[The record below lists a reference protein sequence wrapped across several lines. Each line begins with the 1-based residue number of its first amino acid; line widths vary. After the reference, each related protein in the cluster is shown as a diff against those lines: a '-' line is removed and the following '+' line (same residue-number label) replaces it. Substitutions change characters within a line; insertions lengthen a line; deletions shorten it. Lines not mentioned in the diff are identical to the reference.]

1 MTINK
6 SWRVF
11 HRHTPRWISACL
23 LISVHV
29 ASGIQLDSV
38 YTHPLVPPDFTA
50 RTIAVPVPPKSALGL
65 NLIDWSYTAVIDT
78 TAMAPPDSLL
88 RDSVQVAE
96 QPEYQAVELT
106 LSIEEVRDILQRAQ
120 PFLKLNIPELG
131 RWADTDPSGRYI
143 TFYEEHDGIDLKLP
157 STISLDWYI
166 PRNMSERFQ
175 DLSRK
180 KFSAS
185 LQPRA
190 AQAQRRSRTVEL
202 LGADIAG
209 QRVSLRVSGNVAID
223 GGLAF
228 KDQSKS
234 FTNFR
239 SNRQWDIEVNQ
250 KQRFDIEGSIGDRIT
265 VLVKQ
270 DSENDFEWENDM
282 KINYKGQEDEIL
294 QRIEAGNISLALPGT
309 QFATG
314 GSGKS
319 NGLFGLKAV
328 SQLGPV
334 DITTVAS
341 IERSRKSTKSSE
353 LAQEYSVS
361 DQYYIRGRYFFL
373 DTEFRNQYYP
383 LNEDGTHPFNSQR
396 TVTRLEVYRYAPQSS
411 ETYSAIAYV
420 DPNDP
425 SVDSSY
431 TKELHFKRLIPNEDY
446 AFSVELGWIRLRN
459 PASDRE
465 FIAVAYALGDQG
477 GTEFQTV
484 GDIDTVAAGQDLRLK
499 LLRIDGQTAGHPTWP
514 LEFKNVY
521 SLGGMNI
528 IPKGFEVKVVHRR
541 GETGDEDRFSDGST
555 YLRIFGLDRQNNKLE
570 TVPDDTVDVL
580 NGNIV
585 NLALGE
591 LHFPALLPFAYSDIN
606 GLATN
611 HDAIKEI
618 YGYTMEDPN
627 QNFKEDTG
635 EDFEDVGTWNVP
647 AIYYYP
653 RNINLKNNESR
664 FDISVKQAG
673 RGASEYNLGFN
684 LVEGSETVYIN
695 GNAMAR
701 GKDYNIDYFSGTL
714 TILEM
719 EKWGADPD
727 VSIDYEENV
736 LISFDKKVMMGTR
749 AELDLGE
756 NSFLGAT
763 GLYYNQSIVDERVDV
778 GSEPIRNM
786 LWDVNGRF
794 TRDVPLV
801 TRLVDRLPF
810 LETDAASKF
819 RLEGEIAQVLPNPN
833 PLGEAFVDD
842 FEASKRTTS
851 PSMIYRAWQP
861 ASPPVGQRPADR
873 RKLAWWNPYNDV
885 AVTSIWPN
893 RQTSFRARNMTTT
906 VLVLNALF
914 EGGYEGEVREE
925 HWAGITYPLLAS
937 DYDQTQSKFFEIW
950 VNGYRGK
957 LHVDVGHISED
968 LNGNRKL
975 DSEDRPA
982 SGFSDGNGLLES
994 DEDVGLDGA
1003 PDEFEDGMGGSIR
1016 EDYNGDGE
1024 IDEDELLRA
1033 DDDGDGQY
1041 DEDTEDIARMIY
1053 EGTYDGIY
1061 DGPRVTWADLEDP
1074 NGDNFVVKHVDYE
1087 YVSGRADN
1095 INGTEDNSVI
1105 QEGSYPD
1112 TEDLD
1117 GLKSLD
1123 TRNDYFTHDFWLDP
1137 HHPEFDSTLKV
1148 GETYKKDGN
1157 PTGWRLFRIPMS
1169 EFTKTGDATV
1179 TWDNVKHLRIW
1190 FDGLDGSFSVDG
1202 LNARL
1207 QIAQIEF
1214 VGNEWQELGLSRS
1227 DEDTFSDSVISLA
1240 VTVANTE
1247 DNDDYTPPPGVEGEY
1262 DRLNDI
1268 RLREQSLMLDFR
1280 KRGIPALH
1288 KGAVQKSVVP
1298 NKAGTFLVYG
1308 SMEMFLYSEGTN
1320 DLISEDTSFAQ
1331 FWLRLVQDKNYY
1343 EIRKTVYSGGPDP
1356 EHAGWDRRNHL
1367 NIDMGRLARL
1377 KLDETP
1383 DTTVYLGSDTT
1394 AIRGYHFDDGMDVYI
1409 KGDPSLESINNYIA
1423 GVTNT
1428 HPTDTLK
1435 GRIMMDELRLS
1446 DVHREK
1452 GMAIRMSGSLNF
1464 ADLMTTSF
1472 NYTRQ
1477 DADFHT
1483 IQQRVLKGATTR
1495 ENFRADVTINPH
1507 RFLPQS
1513 WGIATPIS
1521 MNYSTGI
1528 ISPKYFPGRD
1538 IPVGDFREA
1547 PTEIQNRSEQVAFK
1561 TSFNKSTRS
1570 KNWVMRQT
1578 VDRLR
1583 GSISYT
1589 NKQESSVQVQRNEVT
1604 NIGGQVA
1611 YPIKFS
1617 EENYVEPFKKLE
1629 TLPLIGDRIKDTRVY
1644 YMPSNVDF
1652 SANLSEALTSKIT
1665 RARPDTTI
1673 ETYNFTMARNVK
1685 SRYRL
1690 TERLSADYAYNANSA
1705 LDEYRFNKVDALIAL
1720 DMGLTRQMGEQ
1731 FTFNYSPELVSWLK
1745 PKFMYQARYGWVK
1758 NAPID
1763 DPERGG
1769 KINTQGRFSGN
1780 TNLKLT
1786 DIIEIF
1792 YTPERK
1798 APAAGRGRGRRA
1810 TSQTSTTPTT
1820 AKKPLEIKN
1829 PQLKAVLKKV
1839 HGVAGK
1845 VSPLSVNYAHNRRG
1859 GEPYAVGKPDYAYRM
1874 AFVTESNLPIDSLRA
1889 GSQSQRTEAEDKDLS
1904 FRSGLSLS
1912 RSVNLTFSHARK
1924 WSTSASKTSS
1934 TETTTENFLILG
1946 DSKEVGIPF
1955 INWSLKWSNL
1965 ENLPLLKKVP
1975 WKVSL
1980 NHTYSGNHTR
1990 SIQNQNVPSDRYSRQ
2005 FQPLVGLTMNFT
2017 NGIASQARYSHTL
2030 ALDQSDQG
2038 RNRTTSKQ
2046 ITASLSY
2053 QHRGGI
2059 TLPLPFLEDLT
2070 LNNTINLS
2078 LDFNLSSDLKEQLR
2092 GEAVKYTTTSKQSG
2106 WSIKPQITYTF
2117 TDKVTG
2123 GFHILYEE
2131 FDHYITGKRI
2141 KRDFRFDVNIAIR
2154 GS

>member
-11 HRHTPRWISACL
+11 QRHTPRWISACL
-23 LISVHV
+23 LISVHI

-38 YTHPLVPPDFTA
+38 YTHPLTPPDFISRA
-50 RTIAVPVPPKSALGL
+50 IAVPIPPRSALGL
-65 NLIDWSYTAVIDT
+65 NLINWSYTAVIDT
-78 TAMAPPDSLL
+78 AAIAPPDSLL
-88 RDSVQVAE
+88 ADSVQVAE
-96 QPEYQAVELT
+96 QPEVRPVELT

-143 TFYEEHDGIDLKLP
+143 TFHQEHDGIDLKLP
-157 STISLDWYI
+157 STVSLDWYI
-166 PRNMSERFQ
+166 PRNMAERFR
-175 DLSRK
+175 DLSLK

-185 LQPRA
+185 MQPQE
-190 AQAQRRSRTVEL
+190 AQARRRGRTVEL

-239 SNRQWDIEVNQ
+239 ANRQWDIEVNQ

-282 KINYKGQEDEIL
+282 KINYKGKEDEIL

-309 QFATG
+309 KFATG

-319 NGLFGLKAV
+319 SGLFGLKAV

-361 DQYYIRGRYFFL
+361 DQYYIQGRYFFL
-373 DTEFRNQYYP
+373 DTEFREQYYP
-383 LNEDGTHPFNSQR
+383 LYEDGKHPFNQQR
-396 TVTRLEVYRYAPQSS
+396 VVTRLEVYRSATQSS
-411 ETYSAIAYV
+411 ETYSATAYV

-431 TKELHFKRLIPNEDY
+431 SKELHFKRLIVNEDY
-446 AFSVELGWIRLRN
+446 AYSDQLGWIRLRN

-465 FIAVAYALGDQG
+465 IIAVAYALGDDASG
-477 GTEFQTV
+477 AEFQKV
-484 GDIDTVAAGQDLRLK
+484 GDIDTVAAGQDFRLK
-499 LLRIDGQTAGHPTWP
+499 LIKGDGQTAGHPTWP
-514 LEFKNVY
+514 LAFKNVY

-528 IPKGFEVKVVHRR
+528 IREGFEVKVVHRR
-541 GETGDEDRFSDGST
+541 GATGDEDRFSDGST
-555 YLRIFGLDRQNNKLE
+555 YLEIFGLDRQNNKGE
-570 TVPDDTVDVL
+570 PIPDDSVDVY
-580 NGNIV
+580 NQNIV

-618 YGYTMEDPN
+618 YGYTLEDPN
-627 QNFKEDTG
+627 QNFKQDSG
-635 EDFEDVGTWNVP
+635 EDFDDNGTWNVP
-647 AIYYYP
+647 AIYYKP
-653 RNINLKNNESR
+653 RNTSDKNNESR
-664 FDISVKQAG
+664 FDIMVKQVG

-684 LVEGSETVYIN
+684 LVEGSETVYVN
-695 GNAMAR
+695 GNALAR

-714 TILEM
+714 TLLEM
-719 EKWGADPD
+719 EKYGADPD

-736 LISFDKKVMMGTR
+736 LISFDKKVMLGTR
-749 AELDLGE
+749 AELNLGE

-778 GSEPIRNM
+778 GSEPIRNI

-794 TRDVPLV
+794 ARNVPLI

-819 RLEGEIAQVLPNPN
+819 HLEGEIAQVLPNPN
-833 PLGEAFVDD
+833 PLGQAFVDD

-861 ASPPVGQRPADR
+861 ASPPVDKRPADR
-873 RKLAWWNPYNDV
+873 RKLAWWNPYTDV
-885 AVTSIWPN
+885 LVTDVWPN
-893 RQTSFRARNMTTT
+893 RQTSVRARNMTTT

-914 EGGYEGEVREE
+914 EQGYQGEVREE
-925 HWAGITYPLLAS
+925 HWGGLTYPLLAS

-950 VNGYRGK
+950 IRGTQGK
-957 LHVDVGHISED
+957 LHVDVGHVSED
-968 LNGNRKL
+968 RNGNRKL

-982 SGFSDGNGLLES
+982 GGFSDGNGLLEP

-1003 PDEFEDGMGGSIR
+1003 PDEFEDGMGGSIQG
-1016 EDYNGDGE
+1016 DYNGDGE
-1024 IDEDELLRA
+1024 IDEDELYRA

-1041 DEDTEDIARMIY
+1041 DEDSEDVAREIY

-1074 NGDNFVVKHVDYE
+1074 NGDNFRTE
-1087 YVSGRADN
+1087 NPRLPTGRNDN
-1095 INGTEDNSVI
+1095 INGTENNSVI

-1117 GLKSLD
+1117 GLKSID
-1123 TRNDYFTHDFWLDP
+1123 TRNDYFSYDFWLDP
-1137 HHPEFDSTLKV
+1137 YHPEFDSTLKV
-1148 GETYKKDGN
+1148 GETYNKDGT
-1157 PTGWRLFRIPMS
+1157 PTHWRLFRIPLS
-1169 EFTKTGDATV
+1169 EFMKMGDANV
-1179 TWDNVKHLRIW
+1179 TWDNVKHLRLW
-1190 FDGLDGSFSVDG
+1190 VDGVDGSYSVDG

-1214 VGNEWQELGLSRS
+1214 VGNEWQELGLAHI
-1227 DEDTFSDSVISLA
+1227 DEDTFTDSVIGLA

-1247 DNDDYTPPPGVEGEY
+1247 DNDDYMPPPGVEGEY

-1268 RLREQSLMLDFR
+1268 RLREQSLALDFR
-1280 KRGIPALH
+1280 KRGIPAEY
-1288 KGAVQKSVVP
+1288 KGAVKKSVVP
-1298 NKAGTFLVYG
+1298 NKEGTFLVYG
-1308 SMEMFLYSEGTN
+1308 SMEMFLYGEGTN
-1320 DLISEDTSFAQ
+1320 NLIREDTSFAQ
-1331 FWLRLVQDKNYY
+1331 FWLRLVDDKKYY

-1367 NIDMGRLARL
+1367 NIDLGRLARL

-1383 DTTVYLGSDTT
+1383 DTTIYLGSDTT

-1435 GRIMMDELRLS
+1435 GRIMMDEMRLS

-1452 GMAIRMSGSLNF
+1452 GVAMRLSGSLNF
-1464 ADLMTTSF
+1464 ADLMTTTF

-1483 IQQRVLKGATTR
+1483 VQQRVLKNATTR
-1495 ENFRADVTINPH
+1495 ENWQANVLFNPH
-1507 RFLPQS
+1507 SFLPQS
-1513 WGIATPIS
+1513 WGIVTPVS
-1521 MNYSTGI
+1521 VNYSTGVT
-1528 ISPKYFPGRD
+1528 SPKYFPGKD
-1538 IPVGDFREA
+1538 IPVGDFRAA
-1547 PTEIQNRSEQVAFK
+1547 PVEIQTRSEQIKVGA
-1561 TSFNKSTRS
+1561 SFNKSTRS

-1578 VDRLR
+1578 LDRLR
-1583 GSISYT
+1583 GSINYS

-1604 NIGGQVA
+1604 NIGGQVG
-1611 YPIKFS
+1611 YPIQFS

-1629 TLPLIGDRIKDTRVY
+1629 VLPLIGDRIKDTRVY
-1644 YMPSNVDF
+1644 YTPSNVDF
-1652 SANLSEALTSKIT
+1652 SANLTEALTSKIT
-1665 RARPDTTI
+1665 RAQPDTTLD
-1673 ETYNFTMARNVK
+1673 TYSFTMARNVK
-1685 SRYRL
+1685 GRYRL

-1705 LDEYRFNKVDALIAL
+1705 LDEYRFNKLDALKSL

-1745 PKFMYQARYGWVK
+1745 PKFMYQARYSWVK
-1758 NAPID
+1758 NAPLD

-1769 KINTQGRFSGN
+1769 KIGTQGRFSGN

-1792 YTPERK
+1792 YTPEK
-1798 APAAGRGRGRRA
+1798 SAPTTGRGRRGRA
-1810 TSQTSTTPTT
+1810 ASQTPTTPTT

-1829 PQLKAVLKKV
+1829 PQLKAILKKV

-1859 GEPYAVGKPDYAYRM
+1859 GEPYAVGNPDYAYRL

-1889 GSQSQRTEAEDKDLS
+1889 GNQSQHTEAEDKDLS

-1912 RSVNLTFSHARK
+1912 RSVNLTFAHARK
-1924 WSTSASKTSS
+1924 WSTSESKTSS
-1934 TETTTENFLILG
+1934 TETTSENFLILG
-1946 DSKEVGIPF
+1946 DNEEVGIPF

-1980 NHTYSGNHTR
+1980 NHTYSGNHIR
-1990 SIQNQNVPSDRYSRQ
+1990 SIQNQNVPSDKYSRQ

-2017 NGIASQARYSHTL
+2017 NGIASQVRYSHTL
-2030 ALDQSDQG
+2030 AIDQSDQG
-2038 RNRTTSKQ
+2038 RNKTTGKQ

-2053 QHRGGI
+2053 QHRGGM
-2059 TLPLPFLEDLT
+2059 TLPLPFLENLT

-2092 GEAVKYTTTSKQSG
+2092 GEAVKYTTTYKASG

-2131 FDHYITGKRI
+2131 NDHYITGKRI
-2141 KRDFRFDVNIAIR
+2141 NRDFRFDVNIAIR

>member
-11 HRHTPRWISACL
+11 QRHTPRWISACL

-38 YTHPLVPPDFTA
+38 YSHPLTPPDFTA
-50 RTIAVPVPPKSALGL
+50 RAIEAPIPPRSALGL
-65 NLIDWSYTAVIDT
+65 NLINWSYTAVIDT
-78 TAMAPPDSLL
+78 AAIAPPDSLL
-88 RDSVQVAE
+88 PDSVQVAE
-96 QPEYQAVELT
+96 QPEDRPVELT

-143 TFYEEHDGIDLKLP
+143 TFYQEHDGIALKLP

-166 PRNMSERFQ
+166 PRNMAERFR
-175 DLSRK
+175 DLSQK

-185 LQPRA
+185 IQPQE
-190 AQAQRRSRTVEL
+190 AQARRRGRTVEL

-239 SNRQWDIEVNQ
+239 ANRQWDIEVNQ

-282 KINYKGQEDEIL
+282 KINYKGKEDEIL

-309 QFATG
+309 KFATG

-361 DQYYIRGRYFFL
+361 DQYYIQGRYFFL
-373 DTEFRNQYYP
+373 DTEFREQYYP
-383 LNEDGTHPFNSQR
+383 LYDDGLHPFNSQR
-396 TVTRLEVYRYAPQSS
+396 VVTRLEVYRSATQSS
-411 ETYSAIAYV
+411 ETYSGTAYV
-420 DPNDP
+420 DPNDRT
-425 SVDSSY
+425 VDSSY
-431 TKELHFKRLIPNEDY
+431 TKELHFKRLIVNEDY
-446 AFSVELGWIRLRN
+446 TYKSELGWIRLRN

-465 FIAVAYALGDQG
+465 IIAVAYALGDQA
-477 GTEFQTV
+477 GTEFRKV
-484 GDIDTVAAGQDLRLK
+484 GDIDTAAVGQDFRLK
-499 LLRIDGQTAGHPTWP
+499 LIKGDGQTAGHPTWP
-514 LEFKNVY
+514 LAFKNVY

-528 IPKGFEVKVVHRR
+528 VQAGFEVKVVHRR
-541 GETGDEDRFSDGST
+541 GATGDEDRFSDGST
-555 YLRIFGLDRQNNKLE
+555 YLEIFGLDRQNNKGE
-570 TVPDDTVDVL
+570 TIPDDSVDVS
-580 NGNIV
+580 NQNIV

-618 YGYTMEDPN
+618 YGYTLEDPN
-627 QNFKEDTG
+627 QDFVWDKNTEDFNSNDREDT
-635 EDFEDVGTWNVP
+635 P
-647 AIYYYP
+647 AIYYRP
-653 RNINLKNNESR
+653 RNTSDKNNESR
-664 FDISVKQAG
+664 FDIQVKQVG

-684 LVEGSETVYIN
+684 LVEGSETVYVN
-695 GNAMAR
+695 GNMLAR
-701 GKDYNIDYFSGTL
+701 GTDYSIDYFSGTL
-714 TILEM
+714 TILQM
-719 EKWGADPD
+719 QDYGADPD

-736 LISFDKKVMMGTR
+736 LISFDKKVMLGTR

-778 GSEPIRNM
+778 GSEPIRNI

-794 TRDVPLV
+794 ARNVPLI

-810 LETDAASKF
+810 LETDAVSKF
-819 RLEGEIAQVLPNPN
+819 KLEGEIAQVLPNPN
-833 PLGEAFVDD
+833 PLGQAFVDD

-861 ASPPVGQRPADR
+861 ASPPVDKRPADR
-873 RKLAWWNPYNDV
+873 RKLAWWNPYTDV
-885 AVTSIWPN
+885 LVTDVWPN
-893 RQTSFRARNMTTT
+893 RQTSVRARNMTTT

-914 EGGYEGEVREE
+914 EQGYEGEVREE
-925 HWAGITYPLLAS
+925 HWGGLTYPLLAS

-950 VNGYRGK
+950 IRGSQGK
-957 LHVDVGHISED
+957 LHVDVGHVSED
-968 LNGNRKL
+968 RNGNRKL
-975 DSEDRPA
+975 DSEDRP
-982 SGFSDGNGLLES
+982 SGGFDDGNGLLES

-1003 PDEFEDGMGGSIR
+1003 PDEFEDGMGGSI
-1016 EDYNGDGE
+1016 EGDYNGDGE
-1024 IDEDELLRA
+1024 IDEDELYRA

-1041 DEDTEDIARMIY
+1041 DEDSEDIARMIY

-1074 NGDNFVVKHVDYE
+1074 NGDNFRTDNPRLPT
-1087 YVSGRADN
+1087 GRNDK
-1095 INGTEDNSVI
+1095 INGTEGNSVI

-1117 GLKSLD
+1117 GSKRID
-1123 TRNDYFTHDFWLDP
+1123 KRNDYFTYDFWLDSY
-1137 HHPEFDSTLKV
+1137 HPEFDSTLKV
-1148 GETYKKDGN
+1148 GETYNKDGT
-1157 PTGWRLFRIPMS
+1157 PTHWRLFRIPLS
-1169 EFTKTGDATV
+1169 EFTKMGDANV
-1179 TWDNVKHLRIW
+1179 TWDNVKHLRLW
-1190 FDGLDGSFSVDG
+1190 VDGVDGSFSVDG

-1214 VGNEWQELGLSRS
+1214 VGNEWQELGLAHI
-1227 DEDTFSDSVISLA
+1227 DEDTFTDSVISLA

-1247 DNDDYTPPPGVEGEY
+1247 DNDDYMPPPGIEGEY

-1268 RLREQSLMLDFR
+1268 RLREQSLALDFR
-1280 KRGIPALH
+1280 KRGIPAEY
-1288 KGAVQKSVVP
+1288 KGAVKKSVVP
-1298 NKAGTFLVYG
+1298 NKEGTFLVYG
-1308 SMEMFLYSEGTN
+1308 SMEMFLYGEGTN
-1320 DLISEDTSFAQ
+1320 DLIREDTSFAQ
-1331 FWLRLVQDKNYY
+1331 FWLRLVDDKKYY

-1367 NIDMGRLARL
+1367 NIDLGRLARL

-1383 DTTVYLGSDTT
+1383 DTTIYLGSDTT

-1435 GRIMMDELRLS
+1435 GRIMMDEMRLS

-1452 GMAIRMSGSLNF
+1452 GVAMRLSGSLNF
-1464 ADLMTTSF
+1464 ADLMTTTF

-1483 IQQRVLKGATTR
+1483 VQQRVLKNATTR
-1495 ENFRADVTINPH
+1495 ENWRADVTINPH

-1521 MNYSTGI
+1521 MNYSTGVT
-1528 ISPKYFPGRD
+1528 SPKYFPGRD
-1538 IPVGDFREA
+1538 IPVGDFRAA
-1547 PTEIQNRSEQVAFK
+1547 PAEIQTRSEQVALK

-1578 VDRLR
+1578 LDRLR

-1604 NIGGQVA
+1604 NIGGQVG

-1629 TLPLIGDRIKDTRVY
+1629 NLPLIGGRIKDTRVY
-1644 YMPSNVDF
+1644 YTPSNVDF
-1652 SANLSEALTSKIT
+1652 SANLTEALTSRIT
-1665 RARPDTTI
+1665 RAQPDTTQ
-1673 ETYNFTMARNVK
+1673 ETYSFTMARNVK
-1685 SRYRL
+1685 GRYRL

-1705 LDEYRFNKVDALIAL
+1705 LDEFRFNKLDALTSL

-1731 FTFNYSPELVSWLK
+1731 FSFNYSPELVSWLK
-1745 PKFMYQARYGWVK
+1745 PKFRYQARYTWMK
-1758 NAPID
+1758 NAPLD

-1769 KINTQGRFSGN
+1769 KIGTQGGFSGN

-1786 DIIEIF
+1786 DILEIF
-1792 YTPERK
+1792 YTPEKK
-1798 APAAGRGRGRRA
+1798 APTTGRGRRGRA
-1810 TSQTSTTPTT
+1810 ASQTPTTPTT

-1829 PQLKAVLKKV
+1829 PQMKAVLKKV
-1839 HGVAGK
+1839 HAVVGK

-1859 GEPYAVGKPDYAYRM
+1859 GEPYAVGVPDYAYRL

-1889 GSQSQRTEAEDKDLS
+1889 GNQSQRTEAEDKDLS

-1924 WSTSASKTSS
+1924 RSASASKTSS
-1934 TETTTENFLILG
+1934 TETTIEDFLILG
-1946 DSKEVGIPF
+1946 DEDEVGIPF

-1980 NHTYSGNHTR
+1980 NHTYTGKHIR
-1990 SIQNQNVPSDRYSRQ
+1990 STQNQNVPSDKYSRQ

-2017 NGIASQARYSHTL
+2017 NGIASQVRYSHTL
-2030 ALDQSDQG
+2030 AIDQSDQG
-2038 RNRTTSKQ
+2038 RNKTTGKQ
-2046 ITASLSY
+2046 ITASLSF

-2092 GEAVKYTTTSKQSG
+2092 GEVVKYTTTYKASG

-2131 FDHYITGKRI
+2131 NDHYITGKRI
-2141 KRDFRFDVNIAIR
+2141 NRDFRFDVNIAIR